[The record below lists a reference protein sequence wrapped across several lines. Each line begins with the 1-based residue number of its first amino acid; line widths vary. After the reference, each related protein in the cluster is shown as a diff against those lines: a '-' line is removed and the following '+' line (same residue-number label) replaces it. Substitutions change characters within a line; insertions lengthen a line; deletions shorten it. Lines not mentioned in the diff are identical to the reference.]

1 MMHSKKKT
9 AALPFVLSFLSSV
22 FKSIRFLKRWS
33 ENWEIK
39 ILFYLIIFHCGN
51 SNFLHL
57 WVTLATNDTVLL
69 YFLSNYINYS
79 STDSNYTHLH
89 GGTSWYTNLYSPTS
103 ILSASTRMDYSA
115 TWIKLNNM
123 IMTSE
128 KVKSDTRILEETF
141 SLNAP

>member
-1 MMHSKKKT
+1 MHSKKKT

-22 FKSIRFLKRWS
+22 FKSIRFFKRWS

-103 ILSASTRMDYSA
+103 ILSASTRMAYSA

-128 KVKSDTRILEETF
+128 KVISDTRILGETF
-141 SLNAP
+141 SSSAS